1 MIFWTLQFLGIWL
14 LVGIFFGFSNT
25 GHAFGYVRMNQKEFS
40 VRIGPVTMIYFIGLV
55 LMALS

>member
-1 MIFWTLQFLGIWL
+1 LIFWTLQFLAIWL
-14 LVGIFFGFSNT
+14 LAGIFFGFSNT

-40 VRIGPVTMIYFIGLV
+40 FRIGPVTVIYFIGLI